1 MYDNYSQVGTDW
13 TIAGRLNYANGSC
26 LGVGTSSMTRGFTG
40 WIDEVR
46 ISRGVLPVEEFMR
59 AVGKRQLVI
68 IIR

>member
-1 MYDNYSQVGTDW
+1 MKQISTRKAAWAVYAVLLALTTITANAR
-13 TIAGRLNYANGSC
+13 TIAWYHL
-26 LGVGTSSMTRGFTG
+26 
-40 WIDEVR
+40 DEVR